1 MRKKREFIDDEELE
15 DAYRKYRKNKKNN
28 RPMSATENLFD
39 NSSFKMNFDDTFY
52 KKQWYLVSVR
62 KTIFSNGSFSL
73 RRRMKD
79 K

>member
-52 KKQWYLVSVR
+52 KKQWYLVSE
-62 KTIFSNGSFSL
+62 
-73 RRRMKD
+73 
-79 K
+79 